1 MNQFH
6 AQPTKTGSVHVRK
19 LCYSLG
25 LWLILVSD
33 ALLNHIVSVFVT
45 ITIAVFTKVITIIV
59 IIIFMIVVVVIIIIT
74 YRILT

>member
-33 ALLNHIVSVFVT
+33 LLNHIVSVFVT